1 MVYSQEILQFNGLF
15 ARNAQFNG
23 LFARNTQFNGLFARN
38 TQFDSFSEDI
48 MSVPS
53 SVEDLRFVEEE
64 LPLLDT
70 QLVNFIFNRFYTLF
84 ELRT

>member
-1 MVYSQEILQFNGLF
+1 MVYSLEILQFNGLF
-15 ARNAQFNG
+15 ARNA
-23 LFARNTQFNGLFARN
+23 
-38 TQFDSFSEDI
+38 QFDSFSEDI